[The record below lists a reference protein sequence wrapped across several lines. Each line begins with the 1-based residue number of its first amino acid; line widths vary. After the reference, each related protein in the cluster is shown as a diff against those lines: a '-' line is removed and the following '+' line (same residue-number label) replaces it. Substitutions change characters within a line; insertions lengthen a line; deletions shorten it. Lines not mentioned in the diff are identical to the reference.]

1 MKIGVYKIPMDRP
14 DDLDGLRVLIE
25 TGKVR
30 AAEIMAVIA
39 KTEGNGNVNDFTRGF
54 TTLAIQNYLAE
65 LLSCRRDQ
73 VGERVSI
80 VCSGGCEGV
89 MSPHATIFTKSSEEG
104 QRDGR
109 KRLAI
114 GVRNTRNLL
123 PEEIGTSIHARE
135 VAKAVN
141 EAISDAGIVDPSDVH
156 FVQIKCPLLTSDR
169 INDAERRGKK
179 VVTKDTLKSMAFSRG
194 ASALGIAMALNE
206 VEEAKVTDSVICNDW
221 TLYSNVASTSA
232 GIELMNN
239 EIVVMG
245 NSTSSSSDFV
255 IGHSAM
261 QDPIDVDAV
270 RSALKNVGVDA
281 DPCVSKKDLS
291 RLVNVFAKAGA
302 HPNGLVRGRRTT
314 MLTDSD
320 ISSTRH
326 ARATVS
332 AVIACI
338 VGDPMVYVS
347 GGSEH
352 QGPLGGGP
360 VAAIART

>member
-1 MKIGVYKIPMDRP
+1 MKIDVFKIPMAKP
-14 DDLDGLRVLIE
+14 DDLDGLTLLIE
-25 TGKVR
+25 EK
-30 AAEIMAVIA
+30 EIDPNEIVAIVA

-54 TTLAIQNYLAE
+54 TTLAIQDF
-65 LLSCRRDQ
+65 LSERLNCKRDQ
-73 VGERVSI
+73 IGSKVSI

-89 MSPHATIFTKSSEEG
+89 MSPHATVFTRNEEG
-104 QRDGR
+104 SADGR

-123 PEEIGTSIHARE
+123 PEEIGTRIHSLE
-135 VAKAVN
+135 VAKAVQ
-141 EAISDAGIVDPSDVH
+141 EAMSAAAIEHTSDVH

-169 INDAERRGKK
+169 MNDAEKRGRK
-179 VVTKDTLKSMAFSRG
+179 VVTKDTLKSMAYSRG
-194 ASALGIAMALNE
+194 ASALGVAIALGE
-206 VEEAKVTDSVICNDW
+206 VEDSRITDSVICSDW

-245 NSTSSSSDFV
+245 NSANSGSNFV
-255 IGHSAM
+255 IGHSVM
-261 QDPIDVDAV
+261 LDPIDSDAV
-270 RSALKNVGVDA
+270 RATLEMVGIEA
-281 DPCVSKKDLS
+281 DPVVNKKDS
-291 RLVNVFAKAGA
+291 ERLINVFAKAGA
-302 HPNGLVRGRRTT
+302 HPSGFVRGRRNT

-320 ISSTRH
+320 LSSTRH
-326 ARATVS
+326 VRAVVS
-332 AVIACI
+332 AVIASV

-360 VAAIART
+360 IAAIARI